1 MDRIVFKLAF
11 GILTAL
17 LAVSLVWVFGSTLR
31 LQASPPSQSIE
42 QGADLFFNETFDG
55 NGRTCGTCHRA
66 NGLTLDPAFIATL
79 PEDDPLF
86 VADAS
91 STAFVP
97 ALAKLENT
105 ARLRGA
111 RGLIL
116 ENIDGFA
123 QSPVFRAPPPMI
135 NLAFTG
141 PYGLS
146 GEFATI
152 PDFTTGAVMQ
162 HFPKNVGGDPDNIT
176 RVAGQDFRLPTQ
188 TELDAMEA
196 FMLSVFVPAS
206 QVFNLDDF
214 VTTAAEQSGK
224 DLFFGAA
231 KCSQC
236 HGGTVLSD
244 AIPALRDAPEDKNQE
259 FNTGVVN
266 LPINLAGGDNLPLE
280 AGGLREFSTPP
291 LFNVKNTAPFF
302 HDNSVATLQEAVAFY
317 DSPQFNASPGAAAV
331 GFISLTSQEID
342 DITAFLEALV
352 APPPSSEIAIPGVTA
367 LGLAILAG
375 LMVLLML
382 WRLRHGP
389 LRSR

>member
-11 GILTAL
+11 GMLVAL
-17 LAVSLVWVFGSTLR
+17 LAMSLVWVFGSTLR
-31 LQASPPSQSIE
+31 LQASPPSQLIE

-66 NGLTLDPAFIATL
+66 NNFTLTPAFIATL
-79 PEDDPLF
+79 PSDNPLF

-91 STAFVP
+91 STAFIP

-116 ENIDGFA
+116 ENIDGFD
-123 QSPVFRAPPPMI
+123 QPPMFRAPPPTI
-135 NLAFTG
+135 NLSFTG

-152 PDFTTGAVMQ
+152 ADFTTGAVMQ
-162 HFPKNVGGDPDNIT
+162 HCTKNVGGDPDNIT

-188 TELDAMEA
+188 AELDAMEA
-196 FMLSVFVPAS
+196 FQLSVFVPAS
-206 QVFNLDDF
+206 QDFNLDDF

-244 AIPALRDAPEDKNQE
+244 AIPALGGGNQE

-266 LPINLAGGDNLPLE
+266 LPINGAGGDNLPQE
-280 AGGLREFSTPP
+280 AGGTRKFSTPP

-302 HDNSVATLQEAVAFY
+302 HDNSVATLLDAVAFY
-317 DSPQFNASPGAAAV
+317 ETVQFNASPGAAAV
-331 GFISLTSQEID
+331 GGISLTSQEID

-352 APPPSSEIAIPGVTA
+352 APPPSSEVAIPGVTA

-382 WRLRHGP
+382 WRLHHGP